1 MLIALD
7 YDGVVVDSLDRL
19 TRLAKRAQ
27 AEIGH
32 GRQPEHDDFRNL
44 ANMAFPDLA
53 RAIGIDDSEIERFSS
68 RMFELQ
74 GLDDSFPNV
83 FPGMPPLMRQIAQSG
98 IIVIVTSSLDRE
110 VRHVLQE
117 NGLDDTISL
126 VMDGTDVRSKGERIR
141 AAVEQFGSDRS
152 STFMIGDA
160 GSDIRQGKLA
170 GVKTI
175 AATWG
180 YQSREFLAA
189 ENPDYL
195 VDYPNEIAK
204 IIGVEQLP

>member
-19 TRLAKRAQ
+19 VRLAQRAQ
-27 AEIGH
+27 AEIGL
-32 GRQPEHDDFRNL
+32 GRRPEQEDFRKL

-53 RAIGIDDSEIERFSS
+53 RAIGIDDPKIERFTS

-74 GLDDSFPNV
+74 GLDDSFPTV
-83 FPGMPPLMRQIAQSG
+83 FTGMPPVMRQIARSA

-110 VRHVLQE
+110 VRHVLQK
-117 NGLDDTISL
+117 NGLDDTVSL
-126 VMDGTDVRSKGERIR
+126 VMDGTDVRSKGERIQE
-141 AAVEQFGSDRS
+141 AVERFGADRS
-152 STFMIGDA
+152 STFMVGDA
-160 GSDIRQGKLA
+160 GSDIRQGKFA

-175 AATWG
+175 AVTWG
-180 YQSREFLAA
+180 YQSREYLVA

-195 VDYPNEIAK
+195 VDYPDEIAK
-204 IIGVEQLP
+204 IVGVDRLP